1 MSTVSENMHNVTK
14 VWISEEELSI
24 FEESVLPLNDRK
36 LIKLSIEMD
45 LAPWQTDRKNYV
57 TKEITLFLDDKF
69 EGILAKVEDK
79 DEEDSYKNI
88 SPLKEKAAEIEN
100 LLNFQPAD

>member
-1 MSTVSENMHNVTK
+1 MSTVSECMHNVTK

-24 FEESVLPLNDRK
+24 FEDSKRFKDRK

-45 LAPWQTDRKNYV
+45 LASWQTDRKNYV